1 MPLSFHRMLAPVR
14 FAPAVCG
21 QYIWIDANLPGD
33 ENNKRRRWLL
43 AKKERATTMV
53 QIAKL
58 DGQAETVMR
67 GPLGLDQIKIAAV
80 ERAVP
85 DQALLVDRHVDKS
98 RPLTGFE
105 KRAAQPPHPSGTC
118 LRWIAQMRFTWLSL
132 HPANFAVRLIDCPAP
147 RNATMR

>member
-1 MPLSFHRMLAPVR
+1 MPLSLHRMLAPVR
-14 FAPAVCG
+14 VAPAVCG
-21 QYIWIDANLPGD
+21 QYTWIDANLPGD
-33 ENNKRRRWLL
+33 DNYKRRRWLR

-53 QIAKL
+53 QTAKL

-67 GPLGLDQIKIAAV
+67 GPLGLDQIKLAPF

-105 KRAAQPPHPSGTC
+105 KRAAQAVHPSGC
-118 LRWIAQMRFTWLSL
+118 WLRWMDQIRFTWLSL
-132 HPANFAVRLIDCPAP
+132 HPARSAVRLIDCPVP
-147 RNATMR
+147 RSAMMR